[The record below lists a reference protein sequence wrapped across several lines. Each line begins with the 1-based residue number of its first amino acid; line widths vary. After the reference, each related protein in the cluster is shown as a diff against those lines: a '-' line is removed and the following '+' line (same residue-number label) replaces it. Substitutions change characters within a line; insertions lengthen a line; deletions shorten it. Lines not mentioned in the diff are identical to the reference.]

1 MDPRDIIK
9 QFLTT
14 EKSTIAKETETKYS
28 FRVNR
33 DANKPQI
40 KDAVESLFGVNVKAV
55 RTIIMPG
62 KMKRMGRY
70 EGKTPTWKKA
80 IVKLKGDDRI
90 AEFENM

>member
-14 EKSTIAKETETKYS
+14 EKSTIAKEMETKYS

-40 KDAVESLFGVNVKAV
+40 KGAVESLFGVNVETV

-70 EGKTPTWKKA
+70 EGKTSTWKKA

>member
-14 EKSTIAKETETKYS
+14 EKSTIAKELEAKYS

-40 KDAVESLFGVNVKAV
+40 KDAVESLFGVHVQAV

-70 EGKTPTWKKA
+70 EGKTSTWKKA